1 MPLLVWNYSSEM
13 EATLYKYERFFE
25 LSPDLLCISG
35 FDGYFKKVNR
45 AVTQLLGFE
54 EAEMYARPINDFIH
68 PEDQEITYR
77 HRAEL
82 FNLKP
87 LYNFENR
94 YLTKTGEVVWLSW
107 TSLPVEEEQL
117 IFAVAKDITYK
128 VQLEAER
135 NRMMTQMLQ
144 VNHDLKQLHY
154 TTTHNLRS
162 PINNFLGIIDL
173 LLMEKHAA
181 GTTELIEIL
190 QQSGLNLM
198 KTIDGYMDEFGL
210 HEASKQGVETVVV
223 SEALQ
228 AVMASIHELIRKS
241 KASFNL
247 IMDDDAKFFGRK
259 AYMQS
264 IFLNLITNA
273 IKYARPEV
281 PPVITIEAAVQ
292 PTGFVVKVSDN
303 GQGFDVNATQ
313 GKLFGFQQKFHN
325 HADSKGIGLFL
336 VYHHVQRMNGQ
347 IQVESKL
354 NEGTAFIMTFLTPN

>member
-1 MPLLVWNYSSEM
+1 MSLLVWNYSSEM

-45 AVTQLLGFE
+45 AFIELLGFE
-54 EAEMYARPINDFIH
+54 EAEFYARPINDFIH

-94 YLTKTGEVVWLSW
+94 YLTKTGDVVWLSW

-128 VQLEAER
+128 AQLEAER
-135 NRMMTQMLQ
+135 NVMMTQMLQ

-173 LLMEKHAA
+173 LLMEKHAE
-181 GTTELIEIL
+181 GTTELIEML
-190 QQSGLNLM
+190 KQAGLNLK
-198 KTIDGYMDEFGL
+198 KTLDGYVDELGV
-210 HEASKQGVETVVV
+210 HEELKQAFEKIVV
-223 SEALQ
+223 SETLET
-228 AVMASIHELIRKS
+228 VIKSIQELIRKS
-241 KASFNL
+241 KATINIQL
-247 IMDDDAKFFGRK
+247 REDAVFFGRR
-259 AYMQS
+259 AYMHS

-273 IKYARPEV
+273 IKYAKPEV
-281 PPVITIEAAVQ
+281 PPVITIEAALE
-292 PTGFVVKVSDN
+292 TKGFVIKVSDN
-303 GQGFDVNATQ
+303 GQGFDVHATK

-354 NEGTAFIMTFLTPN
+354 NEGTTFIMTFINPN

>member
-1 MPLLVWNYSSEM
+1 MVWNYTSEM
-13 EATLYKYERFFE
+13 EGALYKYERFFE

-45 AVTQLLGFE
+45 AVLELLGFE
-54 EAEMYARPINDFIH
+54 EEELYARPINDFIH

-94 YLTKTGEVVWLSW
+94 YLTKSGEIVWLSW

-128 VQLEAER
+128 MQLEAER

-173 LLMEKHAA
+173 LLMEKLPA
-181 GTTELIEIL
+181 GTTELIDML
-190 QQSGLNLM
+190 KQSGINL
-198 KTIDGYMDEFGL
+198 KNTLDGYVDELGV
-210 HEASKQGVETVVV
+210 HEDMKKDFESIKV
-223 SEALQ
+223 SETLQ
-228 AVMASIHELIRKS
+228 AVLDSIQELIRKS
-241 KASFNL
+241 KATFN
-247 IMDDDAKFFGRK
+247 IHVKNETVFFGRR
-259 AYMQS
+259 AYLHS

-281 PPVITIEAAVQ
+281 PPVITIEATEQAAS
-292 PTGFVVKVSDN
+292 FVVKVSDN
-303 GQGFDVNATQ
+303 GQGFNTKDVQ

-325 HADSKGIGLFL
+325 HAESKGIGLFL

-354 NEGTAFIMTFLTPN
+354 NEGTTFIMTFLHSN

>member
-1 MPLLVWNYSSEM
+1 M
-13 EATLYKYERFFE
+13 EAILYKYERFFE
-25 LSPDLLCISG
+25 LSPDLLCIAG

-45 AVTQLLGFE
+45 AFSQLLGFE
-54 EAEMYARPINDFIH
+54 ETEFYSRPINDFIH
-68 PEDQEITYR
+68 PADQEITYR

-94 YLTKTGEVVWLSW
+94 YLTKSGQVVWLSW
-107 TSLPVEEEQL
+107 TSQPVEEEQL

-128 VQLEAER
+128 AQLEAER
-135 NRMMTQMLQ
+135 NLMMTQILQ

-154 TTTHNLRS
+154 TTTHNLRA

-173 LLMEKHAA
+173 LQMERHGA
-181 GTTELIEIL
+181 GTTELIDVL
-190 QQSGLNLM
+190 KQAGLNL
-198 KTIDGYMDEFGL
+198 KKNLDGYVDELGT
-210 HEASKQGVETVVV
+210 HEESIQSMESVFVYEV
-223 SEALQ
+223 LD
-228 AVMASIHELIRKS
+228 AVINSIQELIRKA
-241 KASFNL
+241 KASFTL
-247 IMDDDAKFFGRK
+247 QFEKDVEFFGRR
-259 AYMQS
+259 AYLHS

-281 PPVITIEAAVQ
+281 PPVISIEAGRQAKA
-292 PTGFVVKVSDN
+292 FVIRVSDN
-303 GQGFDVNATQ
+303 GQGFDVHATK
-313 GKLFGFQQKFHN
+313 GKLFGFQQKFNN

-354 NEGTAFIMTFLTPN
+354 NEGTTFIMTFSDTN